1 MTRLLLIISFIFAC
15 TQQYV
20 YGQQMT
26 DFNQIIAPLDSPA
39 VDFKEYLVQ
48 LAWINSPEGAI
59 MAAEVLN
66 AKDKGKNTRKEWM
79 RDIQATI
86 NLNEANLKSNTGTT
100 GNVFFPRYN
109 FGLNLNIYNVLT
121 QGPKNNISKRE
132 IEIAQMR
139 VNQQKLVV
147 RSETL
152 SRYAQFRMATDVL
165 KARRQVEQETHSAF
179 VLIEQQYRTDEKTF
193 EDYSTASAAWYKA
206 QEERIR
212 AENETMQA
220 KIKLE
225 EVIGIF
231 WEQVIH
237 PNKW

>member
-1 MTRLLLIISFIFAC
+1 MTRLFVLTLLIFAYTEQC
-15 TQQYV
+15 IYAQQT
-20 YGQQMT
+20 T
-26 DFNQIIAPLDSPA
+26 DYNQIIAPLDSPA

-59 MAAEVLN
+59 AAAEVLN

-121 QGPKNNISKRE
+121 QGPKNNISKRD
-132 IEIAQMR
+132 IDIAQMR
-139 VNQQKLVV
+139 VNQQKLAV
-147 RSETL
+147 RAETL
-152 SRYAQFRMATDVL
+152 SRYAQFRMATEVL
-165 KARRQVEQETHSAF
+165 QARRQVEQETRSAF

-212 AENETMQA
+212 SENETLQA

-237 PNKW
+237 VNKN